1 MHHDSRSMEDSGAES
16 TADYDSLDQEA
27 SEEKM
32 VSGLEIIFVV
42 FWQRIWLLFVLS
54 QKNLPEAK
62 LMNFRLMACID
73 YVMCL

>member
-1 MHHDSRSMEDSGAES
+1 MEDSGAES

-54 QKNLPEAK
+54 KKTCL
-62 LMNFRLMACID
+62 RLN
-73 YVMCL
+73 

>member
-1 MHHDSRSMEDSGAES
+1 MISFFFPSA
-16 TADYDSLDQEA
+16 SLNVRKTIDQEA

-54 QKNLPEAK
+54 KKTCL
-62 LMNFRLMACID
+62 RLN
-73 YVMCL
+73 